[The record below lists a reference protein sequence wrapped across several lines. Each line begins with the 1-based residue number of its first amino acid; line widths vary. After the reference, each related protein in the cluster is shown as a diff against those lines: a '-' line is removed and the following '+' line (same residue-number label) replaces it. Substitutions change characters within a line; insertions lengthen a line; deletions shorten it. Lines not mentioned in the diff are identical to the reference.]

1 MLLLDKTLLKLSK
14 GLWGWILLITAV
26 RFLTL
31 IGITSFSVTLSD
43 FLGNMFQPSFSLTE
57 IRTVIVNAGLAALL
71 TLVSQLL
78 QGELE
83 YRCMARARTSLR
95 NTIFHKTMELDA
107 GGIEKI
113 GPVSAVTASVDAV
126 ENMQVYYSQYLP
138 ALLFS
143 ILAPVYLF
151 FQIKNTSLLIACILL
166 IVSLTLLPMHNVF
179 RSKIEHLRKRYWHS
193 VDDMSGTFLDSV
205 RGLTT
210 LKLFD
215 KDKDAHEELKDKADT
230 LNQNINAFMKVNF
243 TSFLVTEAVIYGTII
258 VCLAISVSMLVKG
271 TMDISQALTIFM
283 LSYAYFNAI
292 RQLMTATHEA
302 LTAVSAA
309 GKVEEILDMNTE
321 RTVDPSL
328 EEDPEHYEGIHMD
341 HVSFGYKGRKK
352 AIQDVSLY
360 VPKGKTIALAGLSGC
375 GKSTLA
381 SLMMRFM
388 DPDSGHIY
396 MEGKDYQSL
405 TTSELRKKIIMVPQ
419 SVSIFSGTLRENLLI
434 ADEHAD
440 DSKLWDALER
450 VNLKDFVKSD
460 KDGLDMDL
468 GNSGSRL
475 SGGQKQKIGIAR
487 ALLSESEYIIFDEAT
502 SAVDPESEREIWKCI
517 DDLSKTRTLIIISHR
532 LSTIHNADCIYV
544 LQDGRIREQ
553 GRHED
558 LMKQNGLYHQLV
570 TEQNALEKGESV

>member
-14 GLWGWILLITAV
+14 GLWGWILVITAV

-83 YRCMARARTSLR
+83 YRCTAKARTSLR

-450 VNLKDFVKSD
+450 VNLKDFVRSD

>member
-57 IRTVIVNAGLAALL
+57 IKTVIVNAGLAALL

-83 YRCMARARTSLR
+83 YRCTAKARTSLR

-450 VNLKDFVKSD
+450 VNLKDFVRSD

-532 LSTIHNADCIYV
+532 LSTIHNADYIYV

-570 TEQNALEKGESV
+570 TEQNALEKG

>member
-71 TLVSQLL
+71 TLVLQLL

-450 VNLKDFVKSD
+450 VNLKDFVRSD

-517 DDLSKTRTLIIISHR
+517 DDLSRTRTLIIISHR

>member
-57 IRTVIVNAGLAALL
+57 IKTVIVNAGLAALL

-83 YRCMARARTSLR
+83 YRCTAKARTSLR

-450 VNLKDFVKSD
+450 VNLKDFVRSD

-532 LSTIHNADCIYV
+532 LSTIHNADYIYV

>member
-83 YRCMARARTSLR
+83 YRCTAKARTSLR
-95 NTIFHKTMELDA
+95 NTIFYKTMELDA

-450 VNLKDFVKSD
+450 VNLKDFVRSD

>member
-57 IRTVIVNAGLAALL
+57 IKTVIVNAGLAALL

-83 YRCMARARTSLR
+83 YRCTAKARTSLR

-352 AIQDVSLY
+352 AILDVSLY

-450 VNLKDFVKSD
+450 VNLKDFVEKD
-460 KDGLDMDL
+460 TDGLDMDL

-532 LSTIHNADCIYV
+532 LSTIHNADYIYV

-570 TEQNALEKGESV
+570 TEQNALEKG

>member
-57 IRTVIVNAGLAALL
+57 IKTVIVNAGLAALL

-83 YRCMARARTSLR
+83 YRCTAKARTSLR

-450 VNLKDFVKSD
+450 VNLKDFVRSD

>member
-1 MLLLDKTLLKLSK
+1 MLLLDKTLLRLSK

-31 IGITSFSVTLSD
+31 IGITSFSVTLSS
-43 FLGNMFQPSFSLTE
+43 FLGNMFHPSFSVSE
-57 IRTVIVNAGLAALL
+57 IKTVILHASLAALL

-83 YRCMARARTSLR
+83 YRCTVKARTSMR
-95 NTIFHKTMELDA
+95 HTIFHKTMELDA

-143 ILAPVYLF
+143 VLAPVYLF

-166 IVSLTLLPMHNVF
+166 VVSLTLLPMHNVF
-179 RSKIEHLRKRYWHS
+179 RSKIEHLRKKYWHS

-215 KDKDAHEELKDKADT
+215 KDKDAHMELKDKAEV

-309 GKVEEILDMNTE
+309 GKVEEILDMDTE

-328 EEDPEHYEGIHMD
+328 KEDPEQYEGIHMD
-341 HVSFGYKGRKK
+341 HISFGYEGRKQ
-352 AIQDVSLY
+352 AIKDVSLY

-405 TTSELRKKIIMVPQ
+405 DVETLRKKIIMVPQ
-419 SVSIFSGTLRENLLI
+419 SVNIFSGTLRENLLI
-434 ADEHAD
+434 ADDHAD
-440 DSKLWDALER
+440 DTKLWDALER
-450 VNLKDFVKSD
+450 VNLKDFVEKD
-460 KDGLDMDL
+460 PDGLDMNP

-517 DDLSKTRTLIIISHR
+517 DALSKTRTLIIISHR

-544 LQDGRIREQ
+544 LQNGRILEQ
-553 GRHED
+553 GKHDD

-570 TEQNALEKGESV
+570 SEQSILEKGEAV